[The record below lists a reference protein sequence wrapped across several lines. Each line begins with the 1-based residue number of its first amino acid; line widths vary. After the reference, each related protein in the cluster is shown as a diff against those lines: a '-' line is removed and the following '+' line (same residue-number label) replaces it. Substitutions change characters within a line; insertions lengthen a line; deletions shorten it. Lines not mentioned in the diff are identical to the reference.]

1 MNKKHILD
9 SKEIPI
15 IQSDRGGEV
24 TYHGPGQIVIYFLLD
39 IKRLN
44 CGPNKLVETIQDF
57 VKENPKSV
65 LLDVRTN
72 EEWDEIGKPDGD
84 KIGIKT
90 YFLSSQF
97 QGRIINENFTKE
109 FENLNIDKSYEV
121 LVMCGS
127 GNRSQRAA
135 ELLTEKGFKCLNVS
149 DGFRGDG
156 GDKIGWK
163 NNQLPTK

>member
-1 MNKKHILD
+1 MIKQISSNKIKDFI
-9 SKEIPI
+9 KE
-15 IQSDRGGEV
+15 
-24 TYHGPGQIVIYFLLD
+24 
-39 IKRLN
+39 K
-44 CGPNKLVETIQDF
+44 
-57 VKENPKSV
+57 PKSI
-65 LLDVRTN
+65 LLDVRTK
-72 EEWDEIGKPDGD
+72 EEWSQGKPDGD

-97 QGRIINENFTKE
+97 QGRIINENFCKE
-109 FENLNIDKSYEV
+109 FEDLKIDKNSEI

-135 ELLTEKGFKCLNVS
+135 ELLNKKGFKCLNVS

-156 GDKIGWK
+156 VEKIGWK